1 MNPGHRGIARARSF
15 ASRAKRALSST
26 PSPTSALTPAAAAA
40 AAAATTPSLRG
51 QKIPVQAEPEPR
63 WSACYAPHT
72 SMYFDQFGKVRACC
86 QNTGVYLGDIT
97 TQTLREVWESAD
109 AERMRSALEADDYS
123 AGCDFCEWQVRE
135 GNESIVF
142 ARQFD
147 VLQPGGDDR
156 RPGWPR
162 QMEFSV
168 TNTCNL
174 ACEMCNG
181 DWSSTIRAK
190 REGLPPLPAVYGDAF
205 FEQLEPFLPHLE
217 EVEFLG
223 GEPFLG
229 AEPLRIMEM
238 LAELPEGPRVTITTN
253 GTIFTA
259 RVQRIIELLDPYIVV
274 SLDGA
279 STDVYDRI
287 RIGAHFPDVLAN
299 IDRYRELLGPGRV
312 SLTHCLMS
320 TNWHE
325 FADFL
330 TIAEDRDILVG
341 VNVVRF
347 PEALSL
353 YHLPA
358 DELDRV
364 VTTMRATDVSHL
376 TGRRRSM
383 WEGNV
388 TALENRLTVI
398 RSADDSLGPAYGL
411 AGASSGPSD
420 GPPVV
425 TSEGEPGE
433 PSKTYPW
440 PWIPFVARR
449 DLSAASDPPAPEPG
463 PHIQVG
469 PDGVLRLLQPADGLP
484 FALEGF
490 DGGHIGDFTGALGAA
505 FGPQA
510 TWSIAVDEGTPDR
523 MRVTS
528 PPADAGVLVVDL
540 EAVRDPD
547 GVLIG
552 ATYRLAVEAPR
563 SSTTTSTAAR
573 SDT

>member
-1 MNPGHRGIARARSF
+1 MTQVHRGLARARSL
-15 ASRAKRALSST
+15 AARAKRAI
-26 PSPTSALTPAAAAA
+26 SPAPAPAP
-40 AAAATTPSLRG
+40 TPSLRG
-51 QKIPVQAEPEPR
+51 QKIRVHAEPEPR

-123 AGCDFCEWQVRE
+123 AGCEFCEWQVRE

-147 VLQPGGDDR
+147 VLQPERGQR
-156 RPGWPR
+156 RPTWPR

-190 REGLPPLPAVYGDAF
+190 REGRPPLPAVYGEDF
-205 FEQLEPFLPHLE
+205 FEQLAPFLPQLD
-217 EVEFLG
+217 EVAFLG

-238 LAELPEGPRVTITTN
+238 LAELPDGPRVTITTN

-259 RVQRIIELLDPYIVV
+259 RVKRIIEMLDPYIVV

-279 STDVYDRI
+279 STEVYDRI
-287 RIGAHFPDVLAN
+287 RIGGHFPEVLAN
-299 IDRYRELLGPGRV
+299 IDRYRDLLGPGRV

-320 TNWHE
+320 SNWHE

-347 PEALSL
+347 PEVLSL

-358 DELDRV
+358 DELDHV
-364 VTTMRATDVSHL
+364 VSTMRATDISHL

-388 TALENRLTVI
+388 TALENRLAVI

-411 AGASSGPSD
+411 AGASNGPSA
-420 GPPVV
+420 GP
-425 TSEGEPGE
+425 SEGDPGE
-433 PSKTYPW
+433 PSERYPW
-440 PWIPFVARR
+440 PWIPFEVHR
-449 DLSAASDPPAPEPG
+449 DPASASVPEAHVPEANLQVDTEGVLGLLRPAP
-463 PHIQVG
+463 
-469 PDGVLRLLQPADGLP
+469 GLP
-484 FALEGF
+484 FELDHF
-490 DGGHIGDFTGALGAA
+490 DGGHVGDLTGALEAA
-505 FGPQA
+505 FGPQDS
-510 TWSIAVDEGTPDR
+510 WSIAVDDGAPDR
-523 MRVTS
+523 MRLTS
-528 PPADAGVLVVDL
+528 PPAEAGVLVVDL
-540 EAVRDPD
+540 EAVRAAD
-547 GVLIG
+547 GSLVG
-552 ATYRLAVEAPR
+552 ATYRFEVDPAPPADTRGR
-563 SSTTTSTAAR
+563 SVR
-573 SDT
+573 SAS